1 MGPGCGVGTGALT
14 LRAESLGG
22 FFSLGRCVVTFRN
35 WVALPCGL
43 GCDREPRW
51 RLGSWGDVDG
61 GDSERSGHVLQVQPA
76 GHADGMESRM
86 VPGVLT

>member
-1 MGPGCGVGTGALT
+1 M
-14 LRAESLGG
+14 
-22 FFSLGRCVVTFRN
+22 VTFRN

-61 GDSERSGHVLQVQPA
+61 GDSERSVLLAAPA
-76 GHADGMESRM
+76 GHADGMESRT